1 MAQSAIPT
9 LGLIGLCLCMGCGQD
24 PPTQRVPVPSDNKV
38 DKSNLEKLDR
48 GSEKMHPL
56 PGASD
61 SGKDTSSATVFWGW
75 FQAHE
80 AELFDFE
87 RDQEAVFDRLTKAM
101 GAVHKDLTFEFGPK
115 ENGCREFVISAG
127 GLREAFPAVQS
138 LYQARPKLQ
147 LFRVTAFRPRRDVI
161 NVVEFGG
168 LRIDPSDVY
177 YKFGK
182 DSDPQ
187 KVGIL
192 LFLARLFLAGFTIR
206 PDCLF
211 VPR

>member
-1 MAQSAIPT
+1 
-9 LGLIGLCLCMGCGQD
+9 
-24 PPTQRVPVPSDNKV
+24 
-38 DKSNLEKLDR
+38 
-48 GSEKMHPL
+48 MHPL

-192 LFLARLFLAGFTIR
+192 LFLPDYSSLDSRYGQTAYLFLDEALGEYDVEMKVGFIQLLSHGSKEFTDHIR
-206 PDCLF
+206 
-211 VPR
+211 